1 MDWSYA
7 QRELLQKTGYD
18 ITKELEEKE
27 KKFEEKEQEF
37 KMRSD
42 IIILQHVSL
51 YMCVMVTI

>member
-7 QRELLQKTGYD
+7 QSELLQKTGYD

-27 KKFEEKEQEF
+27 KKFEKKEQEF

-42 IIILQHVSL
+42 I
-51 YMCVMVTI
+51 